1 LKSNYKTKIH
11 NFPEIKPDDLR
22 SSIVDDLSNKFEQ
35 NNISRRNRGIEKQTQ
50 PWPKQKAQNKDLEI
64 ERLVGQSYEH
74 GYSTGFK
81 DGCLEDKK
89 RIDSLASTVS
99 EMLSNLEKFKKQLL
113 EQTEESILKLALA
126 LTRKIIFKE
135 PFITEK
141 VLLKIIRNALSR
153 IVDPAGLKIKINQE
167 DLNILNENKKS
178 LEDIIGTRTDV
189 IIESDTTILK
199 GGCIIETD
207 FGEIDAR
214 IEAQLEVMEKA
225 LLNEFNLIMQKK
237 QGDTWK

>member
-1 LKSNYKTKIH
+1 
-11 NFPEIKPDDLR
+11 
-22 SSIVDDLSNKFEQ
+22 
-35 NNISRRNRGIEKQTQ
+35 
-50 PWPKQKAQNKDLEI
+50 
-64 ERLVGQSYEH
+64 
-74 GYSTGFK
+74 
-81 DGCLEDKK
+81 
-89 RIDSLASTVS
+89 
-99 EMLSNLEKFKKQLL
+99 MLSNLEKFKKQLL